1 MLAQAADL
9 PDQESAEHL
18 ARGLLTFPDSAD
30 CEQALLERLDQLRQ
44 RQDQGWSTLSP
55 WMQRQELAVEL
66 FEQVLLEVERQLLP
80 S

>member
-1 MLAQAADL
+1 M
-9 PDQESAEHL
+9 
-18 ARGLLTFPDSAD
+18 
-30 CEQALLERLDQLRQ
+30 
-44 RQDQGWSTLSP
+44 LSP

>member
-1 MLAQAADL
+1 M
-9 PDQESAEHL
+9 
-18 ARGLLTFPDSAD
+18 TFPDSAD